1 MAATVSV
8 LGLGNM
14 GAALADALI
23 GAGHAVTVWN
33 RGAERRAAFAGRCAV
48 QDDPAEACAA
58 SDLVIACLADY
69 AATDAV
75 LAAPGVAAALRG
87 RTLVQLAT
95 AGPGEAQALAETL
108 AAAGVALLDGKILTY
123 PARIGDAPT
132 MLAYAGERALW
143 ERHRPVLLALG
154 GASALV
160 AEEPGGATAVDLAWL
175 SFLYGST
182 LGLLQGAA
190 FCEAGGVDP
199 AAAFAAVPSWLVEI
213 AAEAEYARGLIARR
227 DYRGDQASLDVHVA
241 AMEHIVGSANAS
253 GVSDAF
259 PRLLVDLFS
268 QAVARGHGAEEIA
281 AGIEV
286 LRPPAS

>member
-1 MAATVSV
+1 M
-8 LGLGNM
+8 
-14 GAALADALI
+14 
-23 GAGHAVTVWN
+23 
-33 RGAERRAAFAGRCAV
+33 
-48 QDDPAEACAA
+48 
-58 SDLVIACLADY
+58 
-69 AATDAV
+69 
-75 LAAPGVAAALRG
+75 
-87 RTLVQLAT
+87 TLLS
-95 AGPGEAQALAETL
+95 LS
-108 AAAGVALLDGKILTY
+108 
-123 PARIGDAPT
+123 
-132 MLAYAGERALW
+132 
-143 ERHRPVLLALG
+143 
-154 GASALV
+154 SAL
-160 AEEPGGATAVDLAWL
+160 EIFFGTTTL
-175 SFLYGST
+175 GST

-286 LRPPAS
+286 LRPPAG